1 MDTQLQELI
10 ETIKA
15 EGVQSAEKQA
25 EQIVAAA
32 EEKAQEIT
40 ANAERHAASIVEEAK
55 ADRSRQEAA
64 GKEAVRQA
72 ARDLVL
78 SVQAQLSAIFRAV
91 VEGATGETFDA
102 GVLESAV
109 VTVVQAWAEG
119 RDQSLDVLLSEGD
132 LKKVE
137 SSLRNRL
144 AEQLASGTEI
154 KASPGVSSGFRIASR
169 DGGVYYDFTADAVAE
184 ALAAYVT
191 PRLAATIREAAAG
204 A

>member
-40 ANAERHAASIVEEAK
+40 ANAQKQAASIVEEAK

-78 SVQAQLSAIFRAV
+78 SVQAQLTAIFRRV

-119 RDQSLDVLLSEGD
+119 RDERLDVLLSEGD
-132 LKKVE
+132 LKKIE
-137 SSLRNRL
+137 SNLRNRL
-144 AEQLASGTEI
+144 AQQLAAGTEI
-154 KASPGVSSGFRIASR
+154 KATPAVSNGFRIASR

-191 PRLAATIREAAAG
+191 PRLAETIREAAAG